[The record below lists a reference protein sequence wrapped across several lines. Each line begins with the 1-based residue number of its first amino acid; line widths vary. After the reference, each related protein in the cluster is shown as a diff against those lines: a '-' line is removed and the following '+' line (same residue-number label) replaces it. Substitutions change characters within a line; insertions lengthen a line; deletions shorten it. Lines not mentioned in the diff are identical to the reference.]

1 MIGISG
7 KWNDGDNFKQTLKFF
22 VIPIFKLGAYEQILT
37 LKALDSFMIMEPYD
51 LNNEQKLSLVAL
63 ETIPPTQA
71 STGVFMGSSPCRQIL
86 QGK

>member
-1 MIGISG
+1 M
-7 KWNDGDNFKQTLKFF
+7 
-22 VIPIFKLGAYEQILT
+22 IPIFKLGAYEQILT
-37 LKALDSFMIMEPYD
+37 LKVLDSFMIMEPYD

-63 ETIPPTQA
+63 ETILPTQP

>member
-1 MIGISG
+1 M
-7 KWNDGDNFKQTLKFF
+7 
-22 VIPIFKLGAYEQILT
+22 IPIFKLGAYEQILT
-37 LKALDSFMIMEPYD
+37 LKVLDSFMIMEPCD